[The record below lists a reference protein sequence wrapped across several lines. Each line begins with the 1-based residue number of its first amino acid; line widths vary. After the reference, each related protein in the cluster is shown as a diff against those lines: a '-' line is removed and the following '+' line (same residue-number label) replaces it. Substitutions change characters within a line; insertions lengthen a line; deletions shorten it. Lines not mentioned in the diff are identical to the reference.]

1 MHRTLTRYSTR
12 ILFTL
17 CCAIV
22 FRGLTKAQ
30 DLTAPELLAP
40 VGTSF
45 HAYDIVDLFP
55 WDTLQGPGVTWDYAW
70 TVVDSTSSSIHEV
83 IALNDAPAA
92 GSYPDADR
100 VVRSISGFNGEYVID
115 RFFDVQ
121 SDRITELGSA
131 GPVLSYVFDAPET
144 VYNYPMALGDTV
156 RGDYCFWSD
165 GLGIQFHFC
174 GESYVTYD
182 AIGTLIL
189 PYGTFT
195 DVKHV
200 THWRSS
206 FETTEPATDSTHA
219 VRQQWFVPGVAHP
232 VLDVNLFITGDGTIY
247 PNGSLMDGA
256 VFTGLLER
264 GVRAAWNLWPNPT
277 TGSIT
282 VQRTAL
288 DAATI
293 DVLSADGRV
302 LRTERIA
309 FGNTQHQF
317 ALQDL
322 PDGIYYVRIL
332 DEKGSSTQRVVVEK

>member
-174 GESYVTYD
+174 GESYVTFD
-182 AIGTLIL
+182 AMGTLIL

-195 DVKHV
+195 GVKHI
-200 THWRSS
+200 TRWSSS
-206 FETTEPATDSTHA
+206 FETTEPALDSSYS
-219 VRQQWFVPGVAHP
+219 VRQQWFLPGVAFP
-232 VLDVNLFITGDGTIY
+232 VLDATLFIAQNGDLY
-247 PNGSLMDGA
+247 PSGRLLDQASITA
-256 VFTGLLER
+256 VAET
-264 GVRAAWNLWPNPT
+264 AATPAWSMWPNPANGAVRLTGLPTDTRSIELLT
-277 TGSIT
+277 T
-282 VQRTAL
+282 
-288 DAATI
+288 
-293 DVLSADGRV
+293 DGRLV
-302 LRTERIA
+302 HRDAGIFPTSTTLTLE
-309 FGNTQHQF
+309 
-317 ALQDL
+317 DV
-322 PDGIYYVRIL
+322 PDGFYLVRVIG
-332 DEKGSSTQRVVVEK
+332 ERGSSTRQLVKAR